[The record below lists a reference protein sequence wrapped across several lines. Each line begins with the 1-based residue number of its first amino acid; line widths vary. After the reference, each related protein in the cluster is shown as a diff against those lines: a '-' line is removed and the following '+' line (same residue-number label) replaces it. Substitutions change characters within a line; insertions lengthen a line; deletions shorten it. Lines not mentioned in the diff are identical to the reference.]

1 MKHVYGFACPVA
13 RSNTILNR
21 EADLNQLNASFRNP
35 PSLFTRGDYASHDA
49 EHETEALLD
58 AYVNHDNTPPFVA
71 KTLIQR
77 FVTSNPS
84 PRYVKAVS
92 TAFKTG
98 KHNDFGAGKRGDLV
112 ATLAAVLLDRE
123 ASSAALDSDSSVD
136 GMREPMTKLIH
147 LMRALE
153 FTPRRGLDEVSLA
166 YSVKGRNVVWG
177 QQPYDAPDIFSWFH
191 TDYQPSG
198 ALKQAGMAFFNGAL
212 SLIKSR
218 SLWGQAVIQ
227 RGLQQ
232 SQNDA
237 CDARWFFDVQSQQ
250 QRNGSR

>member
-1 MKHVYGFACPVA
+1 
-13 RSNTILNR
+13 LNR

-98 KHNDFGAGKRGDLV
+98 KHNDFGAGKRGDL
-112 ATLAAVLLDRE
+112 AARWPRCCWI
-123 ASSAALDSDSSVD
+123 A
-136 GMREPMTKLIH
+136 R
-147 LMRALE
+147 
-153 FTPRRGLDEVSLA
+153 PRRLPLTATRPWVA
-166 YSVKGRNVVWG
+166 C
-177 QQPYDAPDIFSWFH
+177 A
-191 TDYQPSG
+191 
-198 ALKQAGMAFFNGAL
+198 
-212 SLIKSR
+212 SR
-218 SLWGQAVIQ
+218 
-227 RGLQQ
+227 
-232 SQNDA
+232 
-237 CDARWFFDVQSQQ
+237 
-250 QRNGSR
+250 

>member
-1 MKHVYGFACPVA
+1 
-13 RSNTILNR
+13 
-21 EADLNQLNASFRNP
+21 
-35 PSLFTRGDYASHDA
+35 
-49 EHETEALLD
+49 
-58 AYVNHDNTPPFVA
+58 
-71 KTLIQR
+71 
-77 FVTSNPS
+77 
-84 PRYVKAVS
+84 
-92 TAFKTG
+92 
-98 KHNDFGAGKRGDLV
+98 
-112 ATLAAVLLDRE
+112 
-123 ASSAALDSDSSVD
+123 
-136 GMREPMTKLIH
+136 MREPMTKLIH

-177 QQPYDAPDIFSWFH
+177 QQPHDAPDIFSWFH

-227 RGLQQ
+227 RGLRQ